1 MMTGIWGQGIQ
12 LAAQVLARAAVSEG
26 HEVLLFG
33 SYGGM
38 MRGGN
43 TEATVVVADGPIE
56 SPPTIVTTWSA
67 IVMHHEHSEGARRR
81 LRPGS
86 LVLLNTTV
94 FEADVDWSSYRLVE
108 APATDLAVDVGSI
121 QTATMAM
128 IGAYC
133 ASTGLVE
140 LPALRVLLWGSP
152 CPRTGPST
160 WRGTWRPSRPV
171 TRPCPASSCR
181 RGRRRSVVPV
191 ERRQRAQSRHPGD
204 RRRGLQGMRAVHRR
218 VDRASSR

>member
-1 MMTGIWGQGIQ
+1 MERELMMTGIGGQGIQ
-12 LAAQVLARAAVSEG
+12 LAAQVLARAAVAEG

-56 SPPTIVTTWSA
+56 SPPTIATTWSA
-67 IVMHHEHSEGARRR
+67 IVMHHEHSEGVRRR

-108 APATDLAVDVGSI
+108 VPATDLAVDVGSI
-121 QTATMAM
+121 QTATMVM

-140 LPALRVLLWGSP
+140 LPALCAAVGESL
-152 CPRTGPST
+152 PSY
-160 WRGTWRPSRPV
+160 RSQYLARNVAAIEAGHAAVPGIAV
-171 TRPCPASSCR
+171 PAWETTMSGAR
-181 RGRRRSVVPV
+181 
-191 ERRQRAQSRHPGD
+191 
-204 RRRGLQGMRAVHRR
+204 
-218 VDRASSR
+218 